1 MLEIRDLSKSF
12 VLDRRSSQPVLA
24 LNHVALDIAEG
35 EFVTVL
41 GHSGS
46 GKTTL
51 LRSIAGFE
59 FPETG
64 SIQVAGRTVLAP
76 GARTVPAH
84 DRGIGLVAQEGALF
98 PHLTV
103 AQNVGFGLPGHSK
116 RARREAVDEVLE
128 LVGLGGFGKRW
139 PHQLSGG
146 QQQRVALARA
156 LAPNPRIVLLDE
168 PFSSLDAY
176 LRDAL
181 RTEVRDLLKSIGAT
195 VLLVTHDQEEALA
208 LGDRVVVMRGGEIV
222 QAGEPHETYFQ
233 PFDIELARFLGDA
246 VVIDGDVVEEG
257 LGVVAVSCAFG
268 KLNVASWHGGAGKCD
283 VLIRPENIH
292 VSALDAPTGRTES
305 GCSLVG
311 VVLGR
316 EFYGHDGVLKVKVPE
331 IEEPV
336 AVRVMGDHSFGL
348 GEQVRL
354 YVDRPVSTYAQSPVT
369 RSDARNHSLR
379 RNGGTATPVWARKE
393 QL

>member
-1 MLEIRDLSKSF
+1 MLYSESVLEIRDLSKSF
-12 VLDRRSSQPVLA
+12 VLDRRHSQPIFA
-24 LNHVALDIAEG
+24 LKHVDLDVAEG

-64 SIQVAGRTVLAP
+64 SIRVDGRTVLAP
-76 GARTVPAH
+76 GVRTVPAH

-98 PHLTV
+98 PHLTI
-103 AQNVGFGLPGHSK
+103 AQNVGFGLTGRSA
-116 RARREAVDEVLE
+116 RARRESVAEVLA

-139 PHQLSGG
+139 PHELSGG

-156 LAPNPRIVLLDE
+156 IAPNPRIVLLDE

-176 LRDAL
+176 LRDSL

-208 LGDRVVVMRGGEIV
+208 LGDRVVVMRDGQIV
-222 QAGEPHETYFQ
+222 QAGKPHETYFQ

-246 VVIDGDVVEEG
+246 IVLDGDVVDDG
-257 LGVVAVSCAFG
+257 MGTVAVSCAFG
-268 KLNVASWHGGAGKCD
+268 TLKVSSWHGCAGKCD
-283 VLIRPENIH
+283 VLIRPENIRI
-292 VSALDAPTGRTES
+292 SAADAPTSQADRDR
-305 GCSLVG
+305 SLVG
-311 VVLGR
+311 VVLAH

-331 IEEPV
+331 IAEQVP
-336 AVRVMGDHSFGL
+336 VRVMGDHSFGL

-354 YVDRPVSTYAQSPVT
+354 SIDRPVSTYAQSTYAQSTYV
-369 RSDARNHSLR
+369 
-379 RNGGTATPVWARKE
+379 
-393 QL
+393 Q

>member
-1 MLEIRDLSKSF
+1 MLEIRDLSKSY
-12 VLDRRSSQPVLA
+12 VLGPRQAEPVLA
-24 LNHVALDIAEG
+24 LSHVDLDLAEG

-64 SIQVAGRTVLAP
+64 SIRVAGRTVLAP

-103 AQNVGFGLPGHSK
+103 AQNVGFGLPGHNK
-116 RARREAVDEVLE
+116 RARREVVDEVLE

-156 LAPNPRIVLLDE
+156 IAPNPRIVLLDE

-208 LGDRVVVMRGGEIV
+208 LGDRVVVMRDGQIV

-246 VVIDGDVVEEG
+246 IVIDGDVVDD
-257 LGVVAVSCAFG
+257 GVGVTTVSCAFG
-268 KLNVASWHGGAGKCD
+268 KLNVASWHGCAGKCD

-292 VSALDAPTGRTES
+292 VSAADAPTEQS
-305 GCSLVG
+305 NNGCSLVG
-311 VVLGR
+311 VVLAR

-331 IEEPV
+331 IEEQVP
-336 AVRVMGDHSFGL
+336 VRVLGDHSFGL

-354 YVDRPVSTYAQSPVT
+354 YVDRPVSTYAQST
-369 RSDARNHSLR
+369 FA
-379 RNGGTATPVWARKE
+379 
-393 QL
+393 Q

>member
-12 VLDRRSSQPVLA
+12 VLGRRSSQPISA
-24 LNHVALDIAEG
+24 LDHVDLDIAAG

-59 FPETG
+59 VPETG
-64 SIQVAGRTVLAP
+64 SIRVDGRTVLAP
-76 GARTVPAH
+76 GSRMVPAH
-84 DRGIGLVAQEGALF
+84 DRGIGLVSQEGALF
-98 PHLTV
+98 PHLTI
-103 AQNVGFGLPGHSK
+103 AQNVGFGLTGRSA
-116 RARREAVDEVLE
+116 RARREAVAEVLD
-128 LVGLGGFGKRW
+128 LVGLSGFGKRW
-139 PHQLSGG
+139 PHELSGG

-156 LAPNPRIVLLDE
+156 IAPNPRIVLLDE

-176 LRDAL
+176 LRDSL

-208 LGDRVVVMRGGEIV
+208 LGDRVVVMRDGQVV
-222 QAGEPHETYFQ
+222 QSGKPHETYFQ

-246 VVIDGDVVEEG
+246 IVIDGDIADDG
-257 LGVVAVSCAFG
+257 SDAVAVSCAFG
-268 KLNVASWHGGAGKCD
+268 TLKVSSWHGGPGRCD
-283 VLIRPENIH
+283 VLIRPENIRI
-292 VSALDAPTGRTES
+292 SAVDAPRSRADDGH
-305 GCSLVG
+305 SLVG

-331 IEEPV
+331 IEEQVP
-336 AVRVMGDHSFGL
+336 VRVMGDHSFGL
-348 GEQVRL
+348 GERVRL
-354 YVDRPVSTYAQSPVT
+354 CIDRPVSTYAQS
-369 RSDARNHSLR
+369 AY
-379 RNGGTATPVWARKE
+379 A
-393 QL
+393 Q